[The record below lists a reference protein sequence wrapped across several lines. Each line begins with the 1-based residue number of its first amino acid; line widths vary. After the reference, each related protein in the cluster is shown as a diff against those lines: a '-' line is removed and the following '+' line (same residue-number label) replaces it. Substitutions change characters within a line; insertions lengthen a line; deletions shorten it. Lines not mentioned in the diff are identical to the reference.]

1 MFLVS
6 GKCPDC
12 TLARW
17 PSCWLDQL
25 LASHLSLAPCQIA
38 HWTLGIFTTCPART
52 VLPLINYVRG
62 SYPTEAR
69 PWCHRWDR
77 EPVVGRQEA
86 HGWLVSGGKSRG
98 IVRVVLRAG
107 PLCDKRLTLN
117 FHTPLVQAVAKMAD
131 ANKSCSPVA
140 EAYCV
145 WTENG
150 INMVDMVFRSI
161 FAVKEPL
168 GTLLP
173 HMKLVIDGLSTR
185 IQNADPEA
193 LVSPLADRPVR
204 PKGSGLYS
212 NHTDCCSTA

>member
-1 MFLVS
+1 MS
-6 GKCPDC
+6 G
-12 TLARW
+12 ARKRGHGAIDGTES
-17 PSCWLDQL
+17 PSS
-25 LASHLSLAPCQIA
+25 AAKK
-38 HWTLGIFTTCPART
+38 RT
-52 VLPLINYVRG
+52 VGL
-62 SYPTEAR
+62 YPEGKV
-69 PWCHRWDR
+69 
-77 EPVVGRQEA
+77 E
-86 HGWLVSGGKSRG
+86 VSFVWSC
-98 IVRVVLRAG
+98 VQA
-107 PLCDKRLTLN
+107 PLCDKRLTPN